1 MWVAIENS
9 NQANINFI
17 FVINLGKK
25 KKQMVGPG
33 YQPFSQHGE
42 ATCTF

>member
-1 MWVAIENS
+1 MWVTIENS

-25 KKQMVGPG
+25 KQMVGPG
-33 YQPFSQHGE
+33 YQPFFQHGE